1 MTALPAFVRIGSKA
15 YHIQPYGDKVHKL
28 SGHPETL
35 GGSELRRAFE
45 AAIRCFERYRED
57 MNALNVFPVPDGDT
71 GTNMLLTMRQAA
83 DEGNADSALT
93 AGNVLG
99 HIARGA
105 FLGARGNSGV
115 ILSQFLKGLAD
126 GSRDKQHMT
135 AGDVVASLQEASE
148 AAYASMSKPVEG
160 TMLTVARECAEAGL
174 QALHSNG
181 SQPLA
186 VLEAAS
192 AGARESLANTPALLP
207 VLREAGVV
215 DAGGQGIVLLM
226 EAMTASL
233 AGQDVDSMEFEIC
246 RPADGTLDGAI
257 TIHGD
262 YLDAA
267 EQEEYGY
274 CIQFMLEGEDLP
286 LKDLREWCAGVGNS
300 VGVIGDDS
308 LARVH
313 LHAPDPEVVLAHA
326 GTIGTVSGVR
336 VDDMDL
342 QREGFVAHHR
352 GELDDVGQAIVA
364 VVQGEGFANL
374 FRELGCRAVVPGGQ
388 SMNPSTQQL
397 LHAVQWLGDNVVL
410 LPNNGNVVATANQAA
425 QAQGSGLH
433 VVPSKTLAQGISAM
447 LAFNDAEPLESN
459 LEAMNEALGVVVT
472 VEVTQA
478 VRSTSVSGVPVEVG
492 QYIALRDDE
501 LVAVGAA
508 PNAVL
513 LEALTAED
521 ISGFHVTLYWGASL
535 QEADA
540 TEAASLLMAGGRDV
554 EVEVHH
560 GGQPF
565 YQYIASVE

>member
-1 MTALPAFVRIGSKA
+1 M
-15 YHIQPYGDKVHKL
+15 
-28 SGHPETL
+28 SGYPETI
-35 GGSELRRAFE
+35 GGPELRRAFE
-45 AAIRCFERYRED
+45 AAIRCFERYRDD

-83 DEGNADSALT
+83 EEGEPQSDST

-99 HIARGA
+99 NIARGA

-126 GSRDKQHMT
+126 GSRAKDRLT
-135 AGDVVASLQEASE
+135 ASDVVDSLQEASV

-160 TMLTVARECAEAGL
+160 TMLTVARELAQAGR
-174 QALHSNG
+174 QALNHDG
-181 SQPLA
+181 PGPTTVMQ
-186 VLEAAS
+186 AAS
-192 AGARESLANTPALLP
+192 AGARISLANTPALLP

-233 AGQDVDSMEFEIC
+233 AGEDVDSMEFEIC

-257 TIHGD
+257 TVHAD

-274 CIQFMLEGEDLP
+274 CIQFMLEGESLP
-286 LKDLREWCAGVGNS
+286 LQELREWCADIGNS
-300 VGVIGDDS
+300 VGVIGDES

-326 GTIGTVSGVR
+326 GAIGTVRGVR

-352 GELDDVGQAIVA
+352 GELEVSEQAIV
-364 VVQGEGFANL
+364 VVAQGEGFASL
-374 FRELGCRAVVPGGQ
+374 FMELGCRAVVPGGQ

-397 LHAVQWLGDNVVL
+397 LNAVQWLGDNVVL

-425 QAQGSGLH
+425 QARGTGLH
-433 VVPSKTLAQGISAM
+433 VVPSKTTVQGIAAL
-447 LAFNDAEPLESN
+447 LAFNEGASLESN
-459 LEAMNEALGVVVT
+459 LEAMSEALASVIT

-478 VRSTSVSGVPVEVG
+478 VRSTTVSGMPVQAG

-501 LVAVGAA
+501 LVAVGDA
-508 PNAVL
+508 PNVVL
-513 LEALTAED
+513 LEALLKGDD
-521 ISGFHVTLYWGASL
+521 ISGCHVTLYWGADVC
-535 QEADA
+535 ETDA
-540 TEAASLLMAGGRDV
+540 MEAASLLTADREDV

-565 YQYIASVE
+565 YQYVASLE

>member
-1 MTALPAFVRIGSKA
+1 
-15 YHIQPYGDKVHKL
+15 
-28 SGHPETL
+28 
-35 GGSELRRAFE
+35 
-45 AAIRCFERYRED
+45 

-83 DEGNADSALT
+83 DEGCSDTNIG

-99 HIARGA
+99 NIARGA

-126 GSRDKQHMT
+126 GSRAKDRLSAM
-135 AGDVVASLQEASE
+135 DVAESLRAASE
-148 AAYASMSKPVEG
+148 ASYASMSKPVEG
-160 TMLTVARECAEAGL
+160 TMLTVAREGAVAGL
-174 QALHSNG
+174 QALETGESR
-181 SQPLA
+181 PVA
-186 VLEAAS
+186 VLNAAS
-192 AGARESLANTPALLP
+192 VGARDSLANTPALLP

-215 DAGGQGIVLLM
+215 DAGGQGIVLLL
-226 EAMTASL
+226 EAMVASL

-257 TIHGD
+257 TVHQD

-274 CIQFMLEGEDLP
+274 CIQFMLEGESLP
-286 LKDLREWCAGVGNS
+286 LQELREWCAGVGNS

-308 LARVH
+308 LARIH
-313 LHAPDPEVVLAHA
+313 LHAPDPEVVLTHA
-326 GTIGTVSGVR
+326 GTIGTVSAVR

-352 GELDDVGQAIVA
+352 GELEETGQAIVA
-364 VVQGEGFANL
+364 VVQGEGFASL

-410 LPNNGNVVATANQAA
+410 LPNNGNVVATAVQAA
-425 QAQGSGLH
+425 QAHGPGLH
-433 VVPSKTLAQGISAM
+433 VVPSKTLAQGISAL

-459 LEAMNEALGVVVT
+459 LEAMNDALKEVVT
-472 VEVTQA
+472 VEVTRA
-478 VRSTSVSGVPVEVG
+478 VRSTSVSGVPVQTG
-492 QYIALRDDE
+492 QHIALKDGE
-501 LVAVGAA
+501 LSTAGDTA
-508 PNAVL
+508 NAVL
-513 LEALTAED
+513 VDALLKDDD
-521 ISGFHVTLYWGASL
+521 ISGCHVTLYWGADL
-535 QEADA
+535 REEDA
-540 TEAASLLMAGGRDV
+540 REAASLLTADGRDV
-554 EVEVHH
+554 EVEVHY

-565 YQYIASVE
+565 YQYIASLE

>member
-1 MTALPAFVRIGSKA
+1 
-15 YHIQPYGDKVHKL
+15 
-28 SGHPETL
+28 
-35 GGSELRRAFE
+35 
-45 AAIRCFERYRED
+45 

-83 DEGNADSALT
+83 EEGGKDSDPNA
-93 AGNVLG
+93 GEVLG

-105 FLGARGNSGV
+105 FMGARGNSGV

-126 GSRDKQHMT
+126 GSRAKEHLT
-135 AGDVVASLQEASE
+135 ARDVVVSLQEASE

-174 QALHSNG
+174 QALDGKASG
-181 SQPLA
+181 PVA

-192 AGARESLANTPALLP
+192 DGARVSLANTPALLP

-233 AGQDVDSMEFEIC
+233 AGRDVDLMEFEIC

-257 TIHGD
+257 SVHQE

-274 CIQFMLEGEDLP
+274 CIQFMLEGEGLP
-286 LKDLREWCAGVGNS
+286 LQDLREWCAGVGNS

-313 LHAPDPEVVLAHA
+313 LHAPDPEVVLSHA

-352 GELDDVGQAIVA
+352 GELEEVEQAIVA

-374 FRELGCRAVVPGGQ
+374 YRELGCRAVVPGGQ

-397 LHAVQWLGDNVVL
+397 LQAVQWLGDNVVL

-425 QAQGSGLH
+425 QATDRGCTLFRPRPWCRVFQPCW
-433 VVPSKTLAQGISAM
+433 PSMM
-447 LAFNDAEPLESN
+447 L
-459 LEAMNEALGVVVT
+459 
-472 VEVTQA
+472 
-478 VRSTSVSGVPVEVG
+478 
-492 QYIALRDDE
+492 
-501 LVAVGAA
+501 
-508 PNAVL
+508 
-513 LEALTAED
+513 
-521 ISGFHVTLYWGASL
+521 SL
-535 QEADA
+535 WR
-540 TEAASLLMAGGRDV
+540 TIWRR
-554 EVEVHH
+554 
-560 GGQPF
+560 
-565 YQYIASVE
+565 

>member
-1 MTALPAFVRIGSKA
+1 MSGNLETIGG
-15 YHIQPYGDKVHKL
+15 P
-28 SGHPETL
+28 
-35 GGSELRRAFE
+35 ELRRAFE
-45 AAIRCFERYRED
+45 AAIRCFERYRDD

-83 DEGNADSALT
+83 AEGSDDATHT
-93 AGNVLG
+93 AGDVLG

-105 FLGARGNSGV
+105 FMGARGNSGV

-126 GSRDKQHMT
+126 GSRAKDRLSAM
-135 AGDVVASLQEASE
+135 DVAESLRAASE

-160 TMLTVARECAEAGL
+160 TMLTVAREGAAAGL
-174 QALHSNG
+174 QALETHE
-181 SQPLA
+181 SQPVA
-186 VLEAAS
+186 VLNAAS
-192 AGARESLANTPALLP
+192 VAARDSLANTPALLP

-226 EAMTASL
+226 EAMVASL
-233 AGQDVDSMEFEIC
+233 SGRDVDSMEFEIC

-257 TIHGD
+257 TVHQD

-274 CIQFMLEGEDLP
+274 CIQFMLEGESLP
-286 LKDLREWCAGVGNS
+286 LQELREWCAGVGNS

-308 LARVH
+308 LARIH
-313 LHAPDPEVVLAHA
+313 LHAPDPEVVLTHA
-326 GTIGTVSGVR
+326 GTIGTVSAVR

-352 GELDDVGQAIVA
+352 GELEETGQAIVA
-364 VVQGEGFANL
+364 VVQGEGFASL

-410 LPNNGNVVATANQAA
+410 LPNNGNVVATAVQAA
-425 QAQGSGLH
+425 QAHGPGLH
-433 VVPSKTLAQGISAM
+433 VVPSKTLAQGISAL

-459 LEAMNEALGVVVT
+459 LEAMNDALKEVVT

-478 VRSTSVSGVPVEVG
+478 VRSTSVSGVPVQAG
-492 QYIALRDDE
+492 QHIALKDGELSAAGDTANTVLVDALLKDD
-501 LVAVGAA
+501 
-508 PNAVL
+508 
-513 LEALTAED
+513 D
-521 ISGFHVTLYWGASL
+521 ISGYHVTLYWGADL
-535 QEADA
+535 REDDA
-540 TEAASLLMAGGRDV
+540 REAASLLTADGRDV
-554 EVEVHH
+554 EVEVHY

-565 YQYIASVE
+565 YQYIASLE

>member
-1 MTALPAFVRIGSKA
+1 M
-15 YHIQPYGDKVHKL
+15 
-28 SGHPETL
+28 SGYPETI
-35 GGSELRRAFE
+35 GGPELRRAFE
-45 AAIRCFERYRED
+45 AAIRCFERYRDD

-83 DEGNADSALT
+83 EEGEPQSDST
-93 AGNVLG
+93 AGNVMG
-99 HIARGA
+99 NIARGA

-126 GSRDKQHMT
+126 GSRAKDRLT
-135 AGDVVASLQEASE
+135 ASDVVDSLQEASV

-160 TMLTVARECAEAGL
+160 TMLTVARELAQAGR
-174 QALHSNG
+174 QALNHDG
-181 SQPLA
+181 SGPTTVMQ
-186 VLEAAS
+186 AAS
-192 AGARESLANTPALLP
+192 AGARISLANTPALLP

-233 AGQDVDSMEFEIC
+233 AGEDVDSMEFEIC

-257 TIHGD
+257 TVHAD

-274 CIQFMLEGEDLP
+274 CIQFMLEGESLP
-286 LKDLREWCAGVGNS
+286 LQELREWCADIGNS
-300 VGVIGDDS
+300 VGVIGDES
-308 LARVH
+308 LARIH

-326 GTIGTVSGVR
+326 GAIGTVRGVR

-352 GELDDVGQAIVA
+352 GELEVSEQAIV
-364 VVQGEGFANL
+364 VVAQGEGFASL
-374 FRELGCRAVVPGGQ
+374 FMELGCRAVVPGGQ

-397 LHAVQWLGDNVVL
+397 LNAVQWLGDNVVL

-425 QAQGSGLH
+425 QARGTGLH
-433 VVPSKTLAQGISAM
+433 VVPSKTMVQGIAAL
-447 LAFNDAEPLESN
+447 LAFNEGASLESN
-459 LEAMNEALGVVVT
+459 LEAMNEALASVVT

-478 VRSTSVSGVPVEVG
+478 VRSTTVSGMPVQAG

-501 LVAVGAA
+501 LVAVGDT

-513 LEALTAED
+513 LEALLKGDD
-521 ISGFHVTLYWGASL
+521 ISGCHVTLYWGADVC
-535 QEADA
+535 ETDA
-540 TEAASLLMAGGRDV
+540 MEAASLLTADREDV

-565 YQYIASVE
+565 YQYVASLE